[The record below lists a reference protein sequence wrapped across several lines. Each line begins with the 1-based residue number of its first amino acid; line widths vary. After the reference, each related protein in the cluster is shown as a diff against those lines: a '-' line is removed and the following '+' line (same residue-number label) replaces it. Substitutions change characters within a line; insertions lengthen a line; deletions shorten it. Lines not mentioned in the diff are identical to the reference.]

1 MRIIETR
8 VIIMSIGSLIRFI
21 LSILIYRINY
31 PNTVGFSCQFFFS
44 FEESCCF
51 FRSSTIFTNHSTIAG
66 SWWLKKELVAVSSA
80 VIFAISSSLSAKSK
94 TFRFSAMRS
103 LWVDFGITTIPL
115 CRCQRNIT

>member
-1 MRIIETR
+1 MERI
-8 VIIMSIGSLIRFI
+8 VIVMSSGSLILFNLFI
-21 LSILIYRINY
+21 FNYRINY
-31 PNTVGFSCQFFFS
+31 PNTVSFSYQFFFS

-66 SWWLKKELVAVSSA
+66 AWWLKKELVAVSSA

-103 LWVDFGITTIPL
+103 LWVDFRMTTIPL